1 MEPYERRGLYPNVD
15 FWAGAVYYLLEIPED
30 LFIPLFA
37 MGRIPGW
44 TIHIIEQYESKG
56 ILRPR
61 LYYDGPMDLEYKSV
75 DER

>member
-1 MEPYERRGLYPNVD
+1 
-15 FWAGAVYYLLEIPED
+15 
-30 LFIPLFA
+30 

-61 LYYDGPMDLEYKSV
+61 LYYDGPMDMEYKPV
-75 DER
+75 EDR